1 MKREKTRRGYRTERG
16 RCSVCRHPVTVVVLS
31 ATAKVAEQHPRPTP
45 ANLLGC
51 RGSGAVALSIFEEGP
66 S

>member
-1 MKREKTRRGYRTERG
+1 VKAKRRVRTERG

-31 ATAKVAEQHPRPTP
+31 ATSKIAEQHPKPTP
-45 ANLLGC
+45 TNLLGC

-66 S
+66 A